1 MRYPKE
7 LLVVFIMLAVLPI
20 RHSYSQDPALQDSI
34 IIADISGEI
43 GDTMATVPVYAIT
56 DDPVAFFNLPL
67 NLVSPG
73 GGFLIETVNVIS
85 DQLLQWD
92 QIYSEFI
99 YDGRFL
105 RLFGIWDSGQED
117 NPVLNTNYQRAHILD
132 LVISIEP
139 GAPDQYVSIENVSDP
154 IGGPILLGLDNG
166 VTEFTPAFEGGLI
179 TFGNP
184 TGIDDDKSSR
194 PLAFELKQNYPN
206 PFNPQTSIEFSL
218 EKGSIVRLEVFNL
231 LGQRVDEL
239 ANGYFQPGVHSIV
252 WKAIDDHGAELPS
265 GIYFYVLT
273 AESDFASGK
282 MILLR

>member
-1 MRYPKE
+1 MRYLKE
-7 LLVVFIMLAVLPI
+7 VLVVFITLAVLPN
-20 RHSYSQDPALQDSI
+20 SYAQDPDLPDSI
-34 IIADISGEI
+34 IIADISGDI
-43 GDTMATVPVYAIT
+43 GDTIATVPVYAIT

-67 NLVSPG
+67 NLISPR
-73 GGFLIETVNVIS
+73 GGFSIETVNVIS

-92 QIYSEFI
+92 EIYSEFI

-105 RLFGIWDSGQED
+105 RLFGIWDTGMED

-132 LVISIEP
+132 LVIAIEP
-139 GAPDQYVSIENVSDP
+139 GTPDQYVSIENVSDP

-166 VTEFTPAFEGGLI
+166 TTEFTPAFEGGLI

-184 TGIDDDKSSR
+184 TGIDDDQSSR

-206 PFNPQTSIEFSL
+206 PFNPQTTIEFNL
-218 EKGSIVRLEVFNL
+218 EKGSMVRLEVFNL
-231 LGQRVDEL
+231 LGQKVDEL
-239 ANGYFQPGVHSIV
+239 AKGYFQPGVHSVI
-252 WKAIDDHGAELPS
+252 WNAIDTQGEEMPS

-273 AESDFASGK
+273 SGSNLATGK